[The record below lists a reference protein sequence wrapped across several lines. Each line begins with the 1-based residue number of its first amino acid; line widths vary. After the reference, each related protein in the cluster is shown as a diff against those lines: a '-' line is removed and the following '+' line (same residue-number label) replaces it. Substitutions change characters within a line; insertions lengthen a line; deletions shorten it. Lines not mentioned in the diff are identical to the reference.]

1 MNDTRKYLLTFL
13 IGIISGVIGGS
24 TGIGGA
30 FVIIPLLY
38 MLNVISDYST
48 IVGTSLFALLFP
60 ISILAVLEYAK
71 YDEVDYKL
79 GLTLTVSYILFSYL
93 GSLINIFLKREKR
106 QYILKYFSAVI
117 LILSGM
123 YFAYGAYKDTI

>member
-13 IGIISGVIGGS
+13 IGIISGIIGGS